1 MILNT
6 GHSVMFYLENG
17 TKNHINI
24 TGGPLSYKYQ
34 VYEIHIHYG
43 QQDEMGSEH
52 SINGYSFPAEVY
64 KSTLNL
70 PFIIYQY
77 YDHTVF
83 DVRYFVQNY
92 IYIYNVTFHRTH
104 HIVINL
110 PLTQQYNTVESR

>member
-1 MILNT
+1 MICNT

-52 SINGYSFPAEVY
+52 SINGYSFPAEV
-64 KSTLNL
+64 LICL
-70 PFIIYQY
+70 
-77 YDHTVF
+77 D
-83 DVRYFVQNY
+83 
-92 IYIYNVTFHRTH
+92 NV
-104 HIVINL
+104 
-110 PLTQQYNTVESR
+110 